1 MSLNFPNARGVIGSR
16 SGRPSLSGGIRSSS
30 VSNSGL
36 DQLRRNLQDVNLR
49 QATHRPYY
57 PSPLSQSP
65 LQASLSSTSHTAA
78 SVASSSQ
85 NTVSTSTTPPSTSSR
100 FSINQAFKALTDD
113 DIHFFDRLV
122 STLPSHASDF
132 SRLKA
137 AYTAH
142 LPEELNRRQRRAGP
156 SSIRG
161 RVDWDAHLWSILLSL
176 VKVRGSNW
184 RERWDSVRLAF
195 GLDPN
200 SGDETD
206 LSAATQ
212 STAITGTDSSTQH
225 GVESHSDSEWD
236 ESHRRYLQAATSSA
250 SPSSALTP
258 LQHHAHH
265 SVLPARSDL
274 GLPRSSSPPPRR
286 NAFDAAAPASDHH
299 ASEEEHHHHHHH
311 HHHLDLE
318 SRSKR
323 SHLEDPISAIQAR
336 LSRLLEHSS
345 PNDGGDTDSPGD
357 SYPID
362 ANNERD
368 GALTTHAARLP
379 ADARR
384 RFDELVRSSQSERNR
399 LRDSHLATQ
408 EEEEQQ
414 RWSQQLE
421 VADLWRARRL
431 LQMCLAWWITLT
443 RQQLEEAQNAAD
455 ASARV
460 TVDKAWERWRVQ
472 AQQEREARRTG
483 EKTDRVRCTLTA
495 FRHWKRRA
503 RIALERKEE
512 RKKDSMRTAYY
523 TVTSAVKTRTLRQAF
538 HLWKERYMNQVADHV
553 RRRHLQAGA
562 LALWQMRSS
571 HSKQLRMREKVVKVK
586 RDHSI
591 LTQAWDRWND
601 RFDQSK
607 ALSQFQHYHH
617 RLLAAEALHT
627 WRKKAMLSKLSQA
640 FTDRRLKLA
649 VIDGWKFALEQRH
662 LHRKQ
667 ETIAVRWR
675 SRRLKHD
682 IITKWRRLSQR
693 ISSMEEQAITM
704 QNRKKKERLHSLFHS
719 WQLQSRA
726 ALFQRVRAANT
737 VEHAFHIW
745 KHRHTTLITSLHQR
759 ESSIVQRHN
768 QVTLL
773 AYLKRWS
780 ELTSHI
786 RNRESQVQA
795 RRNEAL
801 CNDVFIAWRNK
812 QLEHCLL
819 EQKSAA
825 VSDFFTLRSTF
836 HQWRTQLR
844 AHRADVKEANHNRRL
859 VQQVFEIWKARTS
872 KQQRLSAILQHSL
885 AKSDQ
890 ALARSYLNQ
899 WVARII
905 EVRSRELEVKEQR
918 ERRLVKAA
926 FCAWIEACLRHDDL
940 LALMNSYIDVK
951 EEDRKRRMFV
961 HWNKVAREH
970 KERKGKAEML
980 VASARKK
987 LLTQSLTIWQDKMK
1001 ERSLATQEYDMLM
1014 RRQQLSLHW
1023 ALNIWQSQTLSL
1035 PAIRMRNTSLKRA
1048 AFRHW
1053 RQSLPGAQI
1062 FNQAARIA
1070 RFRSLQRSW
1079 QTWKNAIKFRRQL
1092 RAAARFGAGS
1102 ISVQRLRTLSAA
1114 AAANRPAGSSSP
1126 SVAHSSSPSVAHSSS
1141 PFRVAYASGWSSQS
1155 ATPVRR
1161 PRTSLALL
1169 PPASADASEPY
1180 LDQKSPALHVGNNI
1194 RSGRQTQRGPSFSR
1208 RSTSVPRYLE
1218 TSLAGEVVDNPHQ
1231 SISDAVHLR
1240 EVESP
1245 SKEAALRRTRTTIAD
1260 VTPTSASVSE
1270 HSRFS
1275 LALQS
1280 STSSVSAAHE
1290 PRSGAGLTSR
1300 IGRNETSGRGPP
1312 LASVAHGKIMHKQ
1325 AQSDTESL
1333 SHSRTRRSAK
1343 YEQSSLTTS
1352 AANAALRLGLQQPV
1366 SNDGFESA
1374 NSVQSAPADR
1384 RHATPRQSLA
1394 VAEDMILQLRARA
1407 KSRQREQV

>member
-1 MSLNFPNARGVIGSR
+1 MSGYQPNGRDATGSR
-16 SGRPSLSGGIRSSS
+16 FGQPSLSAGVRSSS
-30 VSNSGL
+30 GSNSGL
-36 DQLRRNLQDVNLR
+36 AQLRRNLQDVHLR
-49 QATHRPYY
+49 EATHRPYY

-78 SVASSSQ
+78 SVASSSR
-85 NTVSTSTTPPSTSSR
+85 NTVSTSTTPLSTSSR
-100 FSINQAFKALTDD
+100 FSINQAFKALTDE
-113 DIHFFDRLV
+113 DISFFDRLV
-122 STLPSHASDF
+122 STLPARASDF
-132 SRLKA
+132 SQLKA

-142 LPEELNRRQRRAGP
+142 LPEELDRRQRRAGL
-156 SSIRG
+156 SSFGGGI
-161 RVDWDAHLWSILLSL
+161 DWDAHLWSILLSL

-212 STAITGTDSSTQH
+212 STVPTGTDSSTQH
-225 GVESHSDSEWD
+225 GGESHSDNEWD
-236 ESHRRYLQAATSSA
+236 ESHRRYLQAATTSA
-250 SPSSALTP
+250 SPSSGLTP
-258 LQHHAHH
+258 RQHRVYE
-265 SVLPARSDL
+265 SFLPLRSQL
-274 GLPRSSSPPPRR
+274 GLPRTSSPPPKR
-286 NAFDAAAPASDHH
+286 NAFHAPAPTSHPH
-299 ASEEEHHHHHHH
+299 ASEEEDD

-318 SRSKR
+318 TRRKQ
-323 SHLEDPISAIQAR
+323 SHLDDPISAIQDR
-336 LSRLLEHSS
+336 LSRLLDPESS
-345 PNDGGDTDSPGD
+345 SNQGGHTDSPDD
-357 SYPID
+357 SFPTGADI
-362 ANNERD
+362 ERD
-368 GALTTHAARLP
+368 DALTNPVARLP
-379 ADARR
+379 ADVRR

-399 LRDSHLATQ
+399 LRHSNLATQ
-408 EEEEQQ
+408 EREEQQ

-421 VADLWRARRL
+421 MADLWRARRL

-443 RQQLEEAQNAAD
+443 RQQLEKAQNAAD

-460 TVDKAWERWRVQ
+460 TVDKAWERWRAQ

-483 EKTDRVRCTLTA
+483 ENTDRVRCTLTA
-495 FRHWKRRA
+495 FRHWKRRTHT
-503 RIALERKEE
+503 ALERKEE
-512 RKKDSMRTAYY
+512 LKKESMRTAYY
-523 TVTSAVKTRTLRQAF
+523 TTTSAVKTRTARQAF
-538 HLWKERYMNQVADHV
+538 HLWRERYMIQVADHV

-562 LALWQMRSS
+562 FALWQMRSS
-571 HSKQLRMREKVVKVK
+571 HSKQLQMREKVVQIK

-601 RFDQSK
+601 RFDHSK
-607 ALSQFQHYHH
+607 ALNQFQLHH
-617 RLLAAEALHT
+617 NRLLAAEALHT

-640 FTDRRLKLA
+640 FAERRLKLA
-649 VIDGWKFALEQRH
+649 AIDSWKVALEQRH

-667 ETIAVRWR
+667 EAIAFRWR
-675 SRRLKHD
+675 SRRLKHG
-682 IITKWRRLSQR
+682 IITKWRRLRQR
-693 ISSMEEQAITM
+693 TSTMEEQAIAM
-704 QNRKKKERLHSLFHS
+704 QDRKKKESLHSFFHH

-726 ALFQRVRAANT
+726 ALLERVRAANT
-737 VEHAFHIW
+737 VEHTFHLW
-745 KHRHTTLITSLHQR
+745 KRRHTTLITSLQQR

-773 AYLKRWS
+773 GCFKRWNKF
-780 ELTSHI
+780 TSHI

-801 CNDVFIAWRNK
+801 CNDFFIAWRNK
-812 QLEHCLL
+812 QLEHRLL

-825 VSDFFTLRSTF
+825 ISEFFTLRSTF
-836 HQWRTQLR
+836 YRWRTQLR

-859 VQQVFEIWKARTS
+859 VQQVFEIWKARTA
-872 KQQRLSAILQHSL
+872 KQQRLSALLQHSL

-899 WVARII
+899 WVAKII

-926 FCAWIEACLRHDDL
+926 FYAWIEACLRHDDL
-940 LALMNSYIDVK
+940 LGLMNSYIDVK
-951 EEDRKRRMFV
+951 EEDRKRRTFV
-961 HWNKVAREH
+961 HWIKVAREH
-970 KERKGKAEML
+970 KERREQAEML
-980 VASARKK
+980 AASARKK
-987 LLTQSLTIWQDKMK
+987 LLKQSLTIWQDKMK

-1035 PAIRMRNTSLKRA
+1035 PAVRLRNTSLKRT
-1048 AFRHW
+1048 AFRQW
-1053 RQSLPGAQI
+1053 RQSLPGAQMS
-1062 FNQAARIA
+1062 NQAARIA
-1070 RFRSLQRSW
+1070 RSRRLQRSW
-1079 QTWKNAIKFRRQL
+1079 QTWKDAIKFRRQL

-1114 AAANRPAGSSSP
+1114 AAANRSAGSSSP
-1126 SVAHSSSPSVAHSSS
+1126 SAAHSSS
-1141 PFRVAYASGWSSQS
+1141 PFRVVHAPGLSSQS
-1155 ATPVRR
+1155 AAPVRR

-1169 PPASADASEPY
+1169 PPAPGRGSE
-1180 LDQKSPALHVGNNI
+1180 LDSDPQIPAPSMGHDG
-1194 RSGRQTQRGPSFSR
+1194 RSRRQTQRGPSFSR

-1218 TSLAGEVVDNPHQ
+1218 TTFASGSVDNSHQ
-1231 SISDAVHLR
+1231 RISNAVHLR

-1245 SKEAALRRTRTTIAD
+1245 SKEAALRRTRTAVAE

-1290 PRSGAGLTSR
+1290 PTSGASFTVRSGRDKTD
-1300 IGRNETSGRGPP
+1300 GRGPP
-1312 LASVAHGKIMHKQ
+1312 LASVAYGGVMHKQ

-1343 YEQSSLTTS
+1343 YEQSFLTTPT
-1352 AANAALRLGLQQPV
+1352 AKAVLKRGLQHPV
-1366 SNDGFESA
+1366 SNDGFGSGS
-1374 NSVQSAPADR
+1374 SVQSAPADR
-1384 RHATPRQSLA
+1384 RQSTPRQSLA

-1407 KSRQREQV
+1407 KSRQRE